1 MFRRSSKKAKPS
13 ISGISRSSKITSSR
27 SVPSLANASRPFAS
41 LDHLETVTADQLA
54 GPLAQVRIVVSDQHP
69 ATRAAMTLKDG
80 RELATV
86 NRFDQVVRGTESVA
100 AGLLVDDR

>member
-1 MFRRSSKKAKPS
+1 M
-13 ISGISRSSKITSSR
+13 
-27 SVPSLANASRPFAS
+27 
-41 LDHLETVTADQLA
+41 
-54 GPLAQVRIVVSDQHP
+54 VVSDQHP

>member
-1 MFRRSSKKAKPS
+1 MGWRDQQIEQDHIRPL
-13 ISGISRSSKITSSR
+13 G
-27 SVPSLANASRPFAS
+27 PEPGECLAPFAS
-41 LDHLETVTADQLA
+41 LDHLETVTADHLA